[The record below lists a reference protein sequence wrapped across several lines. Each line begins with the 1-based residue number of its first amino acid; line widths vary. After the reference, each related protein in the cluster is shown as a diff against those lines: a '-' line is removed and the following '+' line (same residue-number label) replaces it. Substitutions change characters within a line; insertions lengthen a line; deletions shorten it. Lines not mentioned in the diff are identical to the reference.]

1 MELFQVNQYSL
12 LLLVSLL
19 LSIGLVRK
27 LYTVIHDPLSSIPGP
42 WYSRWT
48 ELPLKYF
55 WLTGQ
60 RTECVLC
67 PIVRIGPQE
76 VDVSEV
82 ASAKVIHRVG
92 SGFPKSR
99 FYQNVT
105 SGSTINVFSTTD
117 PNQHKALRRLLSS
130 PLSDASLKS
139 LEPLIDSRVC
149 LTIQKMKEEAE
160 KRGAADVFKWWLF
173 MATDI
178 IGELS
183 FGDSFCML
191 EQGKKNQYILDLEGV
206 ALFTGLRTTFPSL
219 FSLSI
224 FLPLPL
230 FRQAAVA
237 GQRMR
242 QYAEESIQRYR
253 TSLAADPTLAKSTLF
268 TKLFDA
274 GKEGLSDEQIR
285 AEALGY
291 IVAGSDTTA
300 NTLTYLLWSVCG
312 HKEVKQALLKE
323 LQGLPE
329 DFHDEHLRALPY
341 LQQVIEETLRLYS
354 AAPAAL
360 PRDVPQAGADLAG
373 FQLPGGVTVTTQAYS
388 LHRDHVVFPEPERF
402 DPTRWATPTP
412 EMKHAFM
419 AFGGGS
425 RGTPDLMPLLD
436 TTWRS
441 KFDFKQSV

>member
-191 EQGKKNQYILDLEGV
+191 EQGKV
-206 ALFTGLRTTFPSL
+206 
-219 FSLSI
+219 
-224 FLPLPL
+224 
-230 FRQAAVA
+230 
-237 GQRMR
+237 
-242 QYAEESIQRYR
+242 
-253 TSLAADPTLAKSTLF
+253 
-268 TKLFDA
+268 
-274 GKEGLSDEQIR
+274 
-285 AEALGY
+285 
-291 IVAGSDTTA
+291 
-300 NTLTYLLWSVCG
+300 SV
-312 HKEVKQALLKE
+312 
-323 LQGLPE
+323 
-329 DFHDEHLRALPY
+329 
-341 LQQVIEETLRLYS
+341 
-354 AAPAAL
+354 
-360 PRDVPQAGADLAG
+360 
-373 FQLPGGVTVTTQAYS
+373 
-388 LHRDHVVFPEPERF
+388 
-402 DPTRWATPTP
+402 
-412 EMKHAFM
+412 
-419 AFGGGS
+419 
-425 RGTPDLMPLLD
+425 
-436 TTWRS
+436 
-441 KFDFKQSV
+441 